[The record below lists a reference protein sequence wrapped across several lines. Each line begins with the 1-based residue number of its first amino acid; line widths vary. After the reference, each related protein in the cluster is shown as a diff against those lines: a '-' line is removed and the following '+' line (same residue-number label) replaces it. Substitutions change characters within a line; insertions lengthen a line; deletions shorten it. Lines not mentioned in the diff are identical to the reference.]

1 MSALGNIIS
10 AGIGYAVSEVSKS
23 HPVRDFCDMN
33 MSKKTIEEI
42 VDEYAHKRL
51 DIWGYNND
59 FARRLH
65 DIARKYEDY
74 DYKD

>member
-10 AGIGYAVSEVSKS
+10 AGIGYAVSEMSKS
-23 HPVRDFCDMN
+23 HPVKDFCDMN
-33 MSKKTIEEI
+33 FSKKTIEEI
-42 VDEYAHKRL
+42 VDEYARKRL

-65 DIARKYEDY
+65 EIARRYEDY
-74 DYKD
+74 DYKY